1 MDLYKKDCEVIDSK
15 APDEKVEIVLDDSVK
30 HLTLKFLNSKDNG
43 EVDKAIITYIV
54 VVLISIV
61 VLYYGLCIRIRS
73 AFIISIIIGQ
83 ILLNVICLPTR
94 LNFWTELN
102 SSVALYSFIQLAT
115 PLTVFIYAIACGVG
129 DKRSSGQGSLISP

>member
-1 MDLYKKDCEVIDSK
+1 MTKYQDCEITDSK
-15 APDEKVEIVLDDSVK
+15 LPDTNVEIMLDGSVN
-30 HLTLKFLNSKDNG
+30 HLNLKFLNSKDNR

-54 VVLISIV
+54 VVLICIFV
-61 VLYYGLCIRIRS
+61 FYYGLRIRIRS

-102 SSVALYSFIQLAT
+102 SSVALYSFIQIAT
-115 PLTVFIYAIACGVG
+115 PLTVFIYAIACGVD
-129 DKRSSGQGSLISP
+129 DKRSSERGLLISP